1 MMDAPIS
8 DQISCPL
15 PVEWNG
21 AIAFLDRDGVINI
34 GKAGYI
40 NTPDELILLEGSAEA
55 ISSLRHAG
63 YRIAVVTNQSAI
75 SKGLWDEL
83 RLKQIHST
91 LRLMLLEIDEDAHI
105 DLIMTCPHS
114 DGEGCNCRKPQPGM
128 LFEASQIIRGKSHSS
143 LNWWGAK
150 PRPINELDLVVGDRK
165 SDMGAGWA
173 IGARLFRV
181 NEHNGLSE
189 VIDRIIDGEDGD
201 DFNPVN

>member
-1 MMDAPIS
+1 MDAPVS

-34 GKAGYI
+34 GKAGYV
-40 NTPDELILLEGSAEA
+40 NTPEELVLLKGSAEA

-91 LRLMLLEIDEDAHI
+91 LRLMLLEIDENATDDEVKKAYK
-105 DLIMTCPHS
+105 
-114 DGEGCNCRKPQPGM
+114 NKARKVHPDKHPDNKEWADEQ
-128 LFEASQIIRGKSHSS
+128 FK
-143 LNWWGAK
+143 
-150 PRPINELDLVVGDRK
+150 LVGNAYYEIRK
-165 SDMGAGWA
+165 SRGLEGGSINTKFSFAHA
-173 IGARLFRV
+173 EALFKKV
-181 NEHNGLSE
+181 
-189 VIDRIIDGEDGD
+189 
-201 DFNPVN
+201 FNL